1 MSDERVARH
10 QLRLHILS
18 ERKKLSLTDRQDM
31 GQRIIE
37 TLAILPIFTEHQ
49 IVLIYCNYQSEVA
62 TLPLLHRC
70 LAEGKTVCVPLAVPQ
85 DSRLLAVAIT
95 DPLLDLAP
103 GYKGIPEPVSSLRE
117 SKVLSPECLDVVIV
131 PGAVFDRVGN
141 RLGYGGGYY
150 DRFLAQAAPQA
161 VRIGLA
167 YSGQLVDRIPAL
179 SHDVPM
185 DVLITEKEVLTWKR
199 SGDAKN
205 SGL

>member
-1 MSDERVARH
+1 MSDARVARH
-10 QLRLHILS
+10 QLRIRILE
-18 ERKKLSLTDRQDM
+18 ERKKLSLADRQEM
-31 GQRIIE
+31 GRRVIE
-37 TLAILPIFTEHQ
+37 TLATLPIFKEHQ

-70 LAEGKTVCVPLAVPQ
+70 LAEGKTVCVPLAVPEC
-85 DSRLLAVAIT
+85 SRLLTVAIT

-103 GYKGIPEPVSSLRE
+103 GYKGIPEPVPSLRE
-117 SKVLSPECLDVVIV
+117 SRVLSPECLDVVIV
-131 PGAVFDRVGN
+131 PGVVFDRAGN

-150 DRFLAQAAPQA
+150 DRFLAQVAPQA
-161 VRIGLA
+161 IRIGLA

-179 SHDVPM
+179 PHDVPM
-185 DVLITEKEVLTWKR
+185 DVLVTEKEVLTWKR